1 MTAASLL
8 TQCNTCNFEC
18 CPGLENCPDIMTEK
32 ITFSPTIKPAI
43 HAQKYTLKIPNDIS
57 PILKKANAT
66 IPRDG
71 KILIR
76 WDKISK
82 RIKISIL
89 DNSKEKKERETV
101 LYAAGNKDF
110 LKRTLHFRGNVLIKI
125 QD

>member
-1 MTAASLL
+1 MTTASFLAP
-8 TQCNTCNFEC
+8 CNICDLEV
-18 CPGLENCPDIMTEK
+18 CPGPEGCPQVIKEE
-32 ITFSPTIKPAI
+32 IVISPIIKPAI
-43 HAQKYTLKIPNDIS
+43 HTQKYALKIPNDIS
-57 PILKKANAT
+57 PILKKVNAT